1 MPFRLPDGILDR
13 THAFVNENDR
23 AEYMKAFQASPGED
37 QMMSMALIC
46 ADPGTPESF
55 IWRNL
60 SNMEMPPR
68 VGYIQSEPTIMD
80 ALSISS
86 PRARGRGNQIQGGV
100 N

>member
-1 MPFRLPDGILDR
+1 MAWRLPDGLMDR
-13 THAFVNENDR
+13 TSAWNNENDR
-23 AEYMKAFQASPGED
+23 AEYMKAFESSPGED

-68 VGYIQSEPTIMD
+68 VGYSQNEPTIMD
-80 ALSISS
+80 AISISS